1 MKSKSERRVI
11 QRIRFDSP
19 LTAKIATSRV
29 TLVDVSA
36 TGARIEHD
44 FPLSSGKVVQLSFE
58 FEGASMHI
66 RCTVARCKL
75 EKGEN
80 GALYRTGLAFAK
92 DDPSIAEI
100 RALIASVVNRDFAAR
115 KAHLKPKKD

>member
-19 LTAKIATSRV
+19 LTAKIATNRV

-44 FPLSSGKVVQLSFE
+44 FPLSSGKAVELSFE
-58 FEGASMHI
+58 FEGESMHI

-80 GALYRTGLAFAK
+80 GALYRSGLAFST
-92 DDPSIAEI
+92 DDAALGEI